1 MTTTTTTTP
10 VDLDRVLAVVD
21 ELRRLCQRA
30 VKAGVSFSIFKQKSW
45 EAALAYVQDIHA
57 GRDPS
62 IRSDGP
68 FYRLLAYCPRPAW
81 RWEHLEPLQAVRVF
95 DGRGEG

>member
-1 MTTTTTTTP
+1 MTTTTTPTP
-10 VDLDRVLAVVD
+10 VDLDRVLAD

-30 VKAGVSFSIFKQKSW
+30 VKAGVSFSIFKQESW
-45 EAALAYVQDIHA
+45 EAALAHVQDIHA

-62 IRSDGP
+62 IQSNGP

-81 RWEHLEPLQAVRVF
+81 RWEHLTPLQAVRVF